1 MKKIDN
7 SEEIKKILKFLPEK
21 EIYYQIQIIK
31 RKKDKGNENL
41 DRSEIKLLDVYIR
54 SIEEFD
60 NKMELVRVICDNMN
74 ARAYI
79 SLIPRSGKKLLKVIL
94 GWLSNNIDNKSVDF
108 TRILSR
114 NSLDKRTQKTKGL
127 FDKPMW
133 VVDIDNEEFLKPLKS
148 LFMDKTKINCILP
161 TPNGY
166 HMIINSFNPKEL
178 NLDKNGDYND
188 SGMVFSLRTECNTI
202 LYY

>member
-108 TRILSR
+108 TRILSK
-114 NSLDKRTQKTKGL
+114 NSLDKRTQKQRDYLT
-127 FDKPMW
+127 
-133 VVDIDNEEFLKPLKS
+133 
-148 LFMDKTKINCILP
+148 
-161 TPNGY
+161 
-166 HMIINSFNPKEL
+166 
-178 NLDKNGDYND
+178 NLCG
-188 SGMVFSLRTECNTI
+188 
-202 LYY
+202 